1 MRTPVGSRLMIPD
14 LQRVLEPTYLSG
26 LVALSTDRVREMR
39 RDCTDLENGFS
50 YVRRVAQGRL
60 DLLSKETESRASGGG
75 GDLHDLVERLP
86 EMLSA
91 GVRAGVGGRVEQ
103 ELQPPDHVVDPL
115 TEKLD
120 GVVGPSMITSVAEL
134 ADEAMSSGVIAL
146 SNFEEELSTARRS
159 LHSVIDSINDELARR
174 ISDSESPVTP
184 A

>member
-1 MRTPVGSRLMIPD
+1 MIRN

-26 LVALSTDRVREMR
+26 LVALSTDHVREMR

-60 DLLSKETESRASGGG
+60 DLLSRETESRASGGG
-75 GDLHDLVERLP
+75 GDLRDLVERLP

-91 GVRAGVGGRVEQ
+91 GVRGGGGRVEQ

-115 TEKLD
+115 TDKLD
-120 GVVGPSMITSVAEL
+120 GVVGPSVIASVAEL
-134 ADEAMSSGVIAL
+134 PDEALSSGVIAL

>member
-1 MRTPVGSRLMIPD
+1 MIRN

-26 LVALSTDRVREMR
+26 LVALSTDHVREMR

-60 DLLSKETESRASGGG
+60 DLLSRETESRASGGG
-75 GDLHDLVERLP
+75 GDLRDLVERLP

-91 GVRAGVGGRVEQ
+91 GVRGGGGGRVEQ

-115 TEKLD
+115 TDKLD
-120 GVVGPSMITSVAEL
+120 GVVGPSVIASVAEL
-134 ADEAMSSGVIAL
+134 PDEALSSGVIAL

-174 ISDSESPVTP
+174 ISNSESPVTP

>member
-1 MRTPVGSRLMIPD
+1 MSAFTEISKENNFSISCTFGPVAENGTGQNEKI
-14 LQRVLEPTYLSG
+14 G
-26 LVALSTDRVREMR
+26 
-39 RDCTDLENGFS
+39 TDLENGFS

>member
-1 MRTPVGSRLMIPD
+1 MIPH
-14 LQRVLEPTYLSG
+14 LQRVLESTYLSG

-75 GDLHDLVERLP
+75 GDLRDLVESLP
-86 EMLSA
+86 EMLSG

-103 ELQPPDHVVDPL
+103 ELHPPDHVVDPL

-120 GVVGPSMITSVAEL
+120 GVVGPSVITSVAEL
-134 ADEAMSSGVIAL
+134 ADEALSSGVIAL

-174 ISDSESPVTP
+174 IAGSESPVTP